1 MTIEEGQALAAE
13 FGLELFE
20 VSALHNHGIKEAME
34 HLAKKITTSYEIT
47 KAQTYDSDLD
57 FANKERMSVGTE
69 TSRMPFKLD
78 YTSTGRFEC
87 CMSRDKNLNSQNQG
101 CMC

>member
-1 MTIEEGQALAAE
+1 MAGEL
-13 FGLELFE
+13 GLELFE
-20 VSALHNHGIKEAME
+20 VSALHNHGIKSAME
-34 HLAKKITTSYEIT
+34 HLAKEITTSYQ
-47 KAQTYDSDLD
+47 KAQAQKLHLDLD

-69 TSRMPFKLD
+69 ASRIPFKLD
-78 YTSTGRFEC
+78 YSSAGRFEC